1 MPDPI
6 ASVPI
11 ETLVAFEEPHQSE
24 RRPTDL
30 VSITV
35 SLFNYGRFL
44 EECLASVAAQ
54 THPDL
59 ELIIVDDCSTDGS
72 EKVAATWLAQH
83 KRRFARA
90 LLVRHL
96 QNQGLSQARNTGFLL
111 ANADFVFALD
121 ADNVI
126 YPRAIARLYEA
137 LAGTDFGVAY
147 SQLETF
153 DEAPGLG
160 YADIWDPAHLARG
173 NYIDAMALIAKW
185 AWQKVGGYTLMKFGW
200 EDYDLWCKFVEHGI
214 AGVFVPEI
222 LCRYRIRSASML
234 RQITNPRVVD
244 LIQDMTARHPWLAL
258 KPP

>member
-1 MPDPI
+1 MPDSI

-11 ETLVAFEEPHQSE
+11 ETLVAFEEPHQRE
-24 RRPTDL
+24 RRPSDL
-30 VSITV
+30 VSTTV

-59 ELIIVDDCSTDGS
+59 ELIIVDDGSTDGS
-72 EKVAATWLAQH
+72 EKVAAAWLAQH
-83 KRRFARA
+83 KHRFARA

-111 ANADFVFALD
+111 ANADFVFVLD

-185 AWQKVGGYTLMKFGW
+185 AWQKVGGYTLMKLGW

-234 RQITNPRVVD
+234 RQITNPRVAD